1 MKTLFAFLVV
11 GFSLA
16 FLFFLVF
23 GIVLKLS
30 KKNELY
36 SLKAKK
42 YLKKSFL
49 CLGISFISF
58 LSFGI
63 IYDNGEAG
71 KIEVIKLFL
80 SLAFI
85 FLFYKYVI
93 KKLFLKIK
101 EINLSYDIMPNDE
114 YVVIH
119 TDTTGLYPDID
130 EILKI
135 TALRVINGKITD
147 TFSSLVKPF
156 YMIDEKITKING
168 ITDEMVETAPNI
180 EDVLISFQSF
190 LKDNDVLVGYN
201 VNFYNNFLKYHF
213 NNSLSIKFNHTLID
227 AMNLSVYI
235 LKSKSKKMFDIAKIL
250 KIDIN
255 SFDPMMKNAY
265 ICFEIFEHFRNK
277 VISKKGKWNV
287 YFLTKSKSLI
297 LKK

>member
-23 GIVLKLS
+23 GIILKLS
-30 KKNELY
+30 KKGEVY
-36 SLKAKK
+36 SLKTKK
-42 YLKKSFL
+42 CFKKSFL
-49 CLGISFISF
+49 CLGISFLSF

-63 IYDNGEAG
+63 IYDNGDTG

-85 FLFYKYVI
+85 FLFYKYII
-93 KKLFLKIK
+93 KKLFFKIK

-114 YVVIH
+114 YVIIH

-135 TALRVINGKITD
+135 TALRVINGKITN
-147 TFSSLVKPF
+147 TFNSLVKPF

-168 ITDEMVETAPNI
+168 ITDEMVEKAPNI

-227 AMNLSVYI
+227 VMNLSVYI
-235 LKSKSKKMFDIAKIL
+235 LKSRSKKMLDIAKIL

-255 SFDPMMKNAY
+255 SFDPMTKNAY
-265 ICFEIFEHFRNK
+265 ICFEVFEHFRNK